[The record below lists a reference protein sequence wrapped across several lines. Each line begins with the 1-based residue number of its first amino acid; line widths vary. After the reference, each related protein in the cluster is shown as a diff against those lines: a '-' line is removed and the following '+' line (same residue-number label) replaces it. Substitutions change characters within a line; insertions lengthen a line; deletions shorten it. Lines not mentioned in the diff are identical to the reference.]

1 MCGKTIHMVEVLKP
15 VLQNRM
21 KFKVK
26 KLPLLKNNDTYKA
39 FLFVK
44 KNCGYSEAANKLLQ
58 NNLKIDA
65 KDICLVE
72 PMRSR
77 FVCAEKLYKNGE
89 WVMLDKDTKNLGTEL
104 NSQLQSVLGIW
115 QVDFKNTTFPQV
127 FLHAHP
133 KWHYIGG
140 CDDLREIIS
149 SSSTVGDTRTQE
161 SDLLHLLPLVKEGTG
176 TQPTQLKF

>member
-44 KNCGYSEAANKLLQ
+44 KYCGYSEAANKLLQ

-72 PMRSR
+72 P
-77 FVCAEKLYKNGE
+77 FKLQ
-89 WVMLDKDTKNLGTEL
+89 NL
-104 NSQLQSVLGIW
+104 
-115 QVDFKNTTFPQV
+115 K
-127 FLHAHP
+127 
-133 KWHYIGG
+133 
-140 CDDLREIIS
+140 IS
-149 SSSTVGDTRTQE
+149 
-161 SDLLHLLPLVKEGTG
+161 
-176 TQPTQLKF
+176 